1 MKLCNDVITVF
12 NARVDPD
19 EGGNVWAPTV
29 IAGASW
35 YATDAST
42 VDASKGG
49 LVAANKA
56 TIRIPVEADTGG
68 KQYTDP
74 VSYANAEDVSGLW
87 TLKGGDIV
95 VRAAVPE
102 ISDFGTA
109 VFAEGENHPVNSEGL
124 DGVTRAAVTG
134 AEWTPAKLKAAYAD
148 CVTVLGVTD
157 NRRAPNAPHWR
168 ITGT

>member
-1 MKLCNDVITVF
+1 MKLCNDTITVF

-19 EGGNVWAPTV
+19 VGGNVWVPTV
-29 IAGASW
+29 ITGASW
-35 YATDAST
+35 WATDAST

-56 TIRIPVEADTGG
+56 TIRIPVDAGTGG

-95 VRAAVPE
+95 VKAAL
-102 ISDFGTA
+102 
-109 VFAEGENHPVNSEGL
+109 EG
-124 DGVTRAAVTG
+124 DD
-134 AEWTPAKLKAAYAD
+134 WTPAELKATCAD
-148 CVTVLGVTD
+148 CVVILSVTD
-157 NRRAPNAPHWR
+157 NRRAPRAPHWR

>member
-1 MKLCNDVITVF
+1 MKLCNDTITVF

-19 EGGNVWAPTV
+19 EGGNVWVPTV
-29 IAGASW
+29 ITGVSW

-68 KQYTDP
+68 KAYADP
-74 VSYANAEDVSGLW
+74 VSYASAEDVYKLW

-95 VRAAVPE
+95 VKAAV
-102 ISDFGTA
+102 
-109 VFAEGENHPVNSEGL
+109 EGE
-124 DGVTRAAVTG
+124 D
-134 AEWTPAKLKAAYAD
+134 WTPAELKATYAD
-148 CVTVLGVTD
+148 CVTILGVTD
-157 NRRAPNAPHWR
+157 NRRAPRAPHWR

>member
-1 MKLCNDVITVF
+1 MKLCNDTITVF

-19 EGGNVWAPTV
+19 VGGNVWIPTV

-35 YATDAST
+35 YLTDAAT

-68 KQYTDP
+68 KAYADP

-95 VRAAVPE
+95 VRD
-102 ISDFGTA
+102 I
-109 VFAEGENHPVNSEGL
+109 VNG
-124 DGVTRAAVTG
+124 DD
-134 AEWTPAKLKAAYAD
+134 WTPAKLKATYAE
-148 CVTVLGVTD
+148 CVTVLAVTD
-157 NRRAPNAPHWR
+157 NRRAPNAKHWR

>member
-1 MKLCNDVITVF
+1 MKLCNDAITVF

-19 EGGNVWAPTV
+19 EGGNVWVPTV
-29 IAGASW
+29 ITGVSW

-56 TIRIPVEADTGG
+56 TIRISVDADTGG

-95 VRAAVPE
+95 VKAAV
-102 ISDFGTA
+102 
-109 VFAEGENHPVNSEGL
+109 EG
-124 DGVTRAAVTG
+124 DD
-134 AEWTPAKLKAAYAD
+134 WTPAELKATCAD
-148 CVTVLGVTD
+148 CVVILGVTD
-157 NRRAPNAPHWR
+157 NRRAPRTPHWR

>member
-1 MKLCNDVITVF
+1 VKLCNDTITVF

-19 EGGNVWAPTV
+19 EGGNVWVPTV
-29 IAGASW
+29 ITGVSW
-35 YATDAST
+35 WATDAST

-56 TIRIPVEADTGG
+56 TIRIPVEAHAGG

-74 VSYANAEDVSGLW
+74 VSYANTEDVSGLW

-95 VRAAVPE
+95 VKAAL
-102 ISDFGTA
+102 
-109 VFAEGENHPVNSEGL
+109 EG
-124 DGVTRAAVTG
+124 DD
-134 AEWTPAKLKAAYAD
+134 WTPAELKATCAD
-148 CVTVLGVTD
+148 CVVILGVTD
-157 NRRAPNAPHWR
+157 NRRAPRAKHWR

>member
-1 MKLCNDVITVF
+1 MKLCNDTITVF

-19 EGGNVWAPTV
+19 VGGNVWIPTV

-35 YATDAST
+35 YLTDAAT

-56 TIRIPVEADTGG
+56 TIRIPVEANTGG
-68 KQYTDP
+68 KAYADP
-74 VSYANAEDVSGLW
+74 VSYASAEDASGLW

-95 VRAAVPE
+95 VK
-102 ISDFGTA
+102 
-109 VFAEGENHPVNSEGL
+109 GE
-124 DGVTRAAVTG
+124 VTG
-134 AEWTPAKLKAAYAD
+134 GDWTPAKLKAAYAE
-148 CVTVLGVTD
+148 CVTVLAVTD
-157 NRRAPNAPHWR
+157 NRRAPNAKHWR

>member
-1 MKLCNDVITVF
+1 MKLCNDTITVF

-19 EGGNVWAPTV
+19 AGGNVWTPTV
-29 IAGASW
+29 ITGVGW
-35 YATDAST
+35 WATDAAT

-56 TIRIPVEADTGG
+56 IIRIPIEADTGG
-68 KQYTDP
+68 SAYTDP

-95 VRAAVPE
+95 VKAAV
-102 ISDFGTA
+102 
-109 VFAEGENHPVNSEGL
+109 EGDN
-124 DGVTRAAVTG
+124 
-134 AEWTPAKLKAAYAD
+134 WTPAKLKKAYAD
-148 CVTVLGVTD
+148 CVTILGVTD
-157 NRRAPNAPHWR
+157 NQRAPNAPHWR